1 MIIKQCIKCFH
12 LSAKLIDNDSDIDKA
27 FRSMHDSI
35 MRKIKNFVS
44 RNCIVKIIV
53 GHDIKILSV
62 TLNKNN
68 SIEKWR

>member
-27 FRSMHDSI
+27 FRSIHDSI
-35 MRKIKNFVS
+35 VRKIKKFVS

-62 TLNKNN
+62 TLNENN

>member
-1 MIIKQCIKCFH
+1 MVIKQCIKCFH

-27 FRSMHDSI
+27 FRSIHDSI
-35 MRKIKNFVS
+35 VRKIKKFVS

-62 TLNKNN
+62 TLNENN

>member
-1 MIIKQCIKCFH
+1 M
-12 LSAKLIDNDSDIDKA
+12 SAKLIDNDSDTDKA

-44 RNCIVKIIV
+44 ENCIVKIIV

-62 TLNKNN
+62 TLNENN